1 MKPSSKQPIGK
12 ALFILDYPL
21 SEWKGTQRTIYE
33 FANYLYNL
41 GVGVTLLENNKESGY
56 GLNSNINVP
65 FKLISYEFN
74 FRGKNKKLRSIIKAE
89 QPDVIYTANIINPFI
104 PTFGTKTIFGMHSMN
119 VSAIPFMNYKAKIK
133 FYITQLVLS
142 IFSLIFWNGKAVMF
156 QAENTDQVNWVKKVY
171 FNRIKATFVGS
182 PVECISDDERAMLK
196 RNHKNKKFTV
206 LFFGALDR
214 ERGFEYFLEVIGLM
228 KSNEENMQ
236 FTIAGNGTMKD
247 FAEKAEQNFSNVTY
261 IHNPSE
267 KEKNDIMI
275 NSDIFVF
282 PSWIENYSV
291 TTVEAQL
298 RGLPAIVM
306 DCAPLRNIVENEKTG
321 NLISEPN
328 LIDKIIEKINMYY
341 QIWENNYESYIQM
354 RLNICELTT
363 RLCKDRIL
371 PEFYKMLEGFLNN
384 P

>member
-133 FYITQLVLS
+133 FYITQLALS
-142 IFSLIFWNGKAVMF
+142 IFSLIFWNGKTVMF
-156 QAENTDQVNWVKKVY
+156 QADNTDQVNWVKKVY
-171 FNRIKATFVGS
+171 FNRIKATFVGL

>member
-133 FYITQLVLS
+133 FYITQLALS
-142 IFSLIFWNGKAVMF
+142 IFSLIFWNGKTVMF
-156 QAENTDQVNWVKKVY
+156 QADNTDQVNWVKKVY
-171 FNRIKATFVGS
+171 FNRIKATFVGL

-363 RLCKDRIL
+363 RPCKDRIL